1 MPLPIPSLAQIA
13 ELPTL
18 YQATIPEAWLDDMLH
33 MNVMWYTHL
42 FSEGTVELFRKLGLD
57 LKYFESNQ
65 RGWFALEN
73 HIRYISEVR
82 VGKHVSIRT
91 RLLARSEKRL
101 HFMHFLMNDDDNVLS
116 TIAEF
121 VSAHI
126 DMKVRRMAPI
136 PAETAAEF
144 DRILAEHL
152 NLDWPAPV
160 CGVMR
165 P

>member
-1 MPLPIPSLAQIA
+1 MAMPSPAQLADLPLF
-13 ELPTL
+13 
-18 YQATIPEAWLDDMLH
+18 YQAVIPEAWLDDMLH
-33 MNVMWYTHL
+33 TNVMWYTHL
-42 FSEGTVELFRKLGLD
+42 FSEGTVELFRTLGLD
-57 LKYFESNQ
+57 QPYFETNR

-73 HIRYISEVR
+73 HVRYISEVR

-91 RLLARSEKRL
+91 RLLGRSEKRL
-101 HFMHFLMNDDDNVLS
+101 HFMHFLLNDDDNVLA

-126 DMKVRRMAPI
+126 DMSVRRMAPI
-136 PAETAAEF
+136 PAQTAENF
-144 DRILAEHL
+144 DRMLAAHQK
-152 NLDWPAPV
+152 LDWPAPV